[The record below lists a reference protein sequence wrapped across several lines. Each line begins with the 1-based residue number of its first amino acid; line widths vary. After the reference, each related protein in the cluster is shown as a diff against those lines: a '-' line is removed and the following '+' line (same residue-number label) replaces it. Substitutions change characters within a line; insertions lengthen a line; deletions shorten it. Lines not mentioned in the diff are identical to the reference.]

1 MNIDVSK
8 IVQDKIDSL
17 AKKGVIEKTITET
30 FEKTITKAV
39 TDSLDS
45 YKLRTTIEEKFTQ
58 EVNKVVADLDFQS
71 YNAFMCE
78 KMMQIINETCR
89 EDLCEKIEKKFKDI
103 FLCQTKEIKLSE
115 IFKKYRKIACENVD
129 ELEKYDRMDEGWH
142 YKLEEDEKY
151 GWIKCELD
159 CEDIDH
165 RYIGDSAIAF
175 TIHRNMKDKTIGKI
189 YTLYLDG
196 ERIDKKFNFRRL
208 NDVEIMLV
216 QATMNEI
223 PIIIDITGDDVDN
236 SWEWDIDY

>member
-8 IVQDKIDSL
+8 IIQEKIDSL
-17 AKKGVIEKTITET
+17 AQKGIIEKTITET
-30 FEKTITKAV
+30 FEKTIMNAV

-45 YKLRTTIEEKFTQ
+45 YKLRNMLEDRFTQ

-71 YNAFMCE
+71 YNTFMCE

-115 IFKKYRKIACENVD
+115 IFKKYREIANSDID
-129 ELEKYDRMDEGWH
+129 ESEKWDRADEGWH
-142 YKLEEDEKY
+142 YKLEEKEGY

-159 CEDIDH
+159 YYDKVH
-165 RYIGDSAIAF
+165 HYMSDSAIAF
-175 TIHRNMKDKTIGKI
+175 TIIKDYKDKSRGKI
-189 YTLYLDG
+189 STLYLDG
-196 ERIDKKFNFRRL
+196 NRIEDKFKFGHL

-216 QATMNEI
+216 QAAMNEI
-223 PIIIDITGDDVDN
+223 PIIIDITGDDVNN
-236 SWEWDIDY
+236 SWDIDY

>member
-17 AKKGVIEKTITET
+17 AKEGVIEKTITET

-78 KMMQIINETCR
+78 KMMQIINDICR

-129 ELEKYDRMDEGWH
+129 TSEKWERADDGWH
-142 YKLEEDEKY
+142 FKLEEDEKF
-151 GWIKCELD
+151 GWINCELD
-159 CEDIDH
+159 YEDHQH
-165 RYIGDSAIAF
+165 RYKSDNNIAF
-175 TIHRNMKDKTIGKI
+175 TIHIDHENKSIGKI
-189 YTLYLDG
+189 YTVYIDG
-196 ERIDKKFNFRRL
+196 NNIENKFNFGYL
-208 NDVEIMLV
+208 NDVEIMV
-216 QATMNEI
+216 IQAAMNEI
-223 PIIIDITGDDVDN
+223 PIIIDITEDDVDN
-236 SWEWDIDY
+236 SWDIDY

>member
-17 AKKGVIEKTITET
+17 AKEGVVEKAIVET

-45 YKLRTTIEEKFTQ
+45 YKLRNTIEEKFTQ

-71 YNAFMCE
+71 YNSFMCE
-78 KMMQIINETCR
+78 KMMQIINDICR
-89 EDLCEKIEKKFKDI
+89 EDLCEKIENEFKDI

-115 IFKKYRKIACENVD
+115 IFEKYGEIANKYVD
-129 ELEKYDRMDEGWH
+129 ESEKYDRADKGWH
-142 YKLEEDEKY
+142 YKLEEDKQY
-151 GWIKCELD
+151 GWIHCELD
-159 CEDIDH
+159 YNSGRHI
-165 RYIGDSAIAF
+165 YKSDSNIVF
-175 TIHRNMKDKTIGKI
+175 TIHKDIKDKTRGKI

-196 ERIDKKFNFRRL
+196 NDIDKKFKFGHL

-216 QATMNEI
+216 QAAMNEI

-236 SWEWDIDY
+236 SWDIDY